1 MQTSLPYL
9 YGQIEYLEKNL
20 SLLKKTVVSMA
31 RKKKVIKSLY
41 GSLPKVNLSF
51 TEFNKIRKIISS
63 TWENEWK

>member
-31 RKKKVIKSLY
+31 KKKKVIKSLY

-51 TEFNKIRKIISS
+51 SEIKKVRRALSS
-63 TWENEWK
+63 SWESEWK